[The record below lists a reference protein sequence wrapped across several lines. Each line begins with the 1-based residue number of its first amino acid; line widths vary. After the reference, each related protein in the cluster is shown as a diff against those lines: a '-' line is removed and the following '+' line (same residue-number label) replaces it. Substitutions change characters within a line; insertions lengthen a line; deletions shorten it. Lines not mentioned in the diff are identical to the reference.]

1 MSKPLEDITPVAI
14 IGAGIGGIMAAIN
27 LQQKIGFN
35 DYKIYEKANDVGGTW
50 RQNTYPGCSSDVPV
64 HLFSLSTE
72 PNPDW
77 DYLFGSYSEIQAYWK
92 NLAKK
97 HDIESRISYGSEMTS
112 AVWNEDTSD
121 YTLNIKNIQTG
132 GVRRVKAKVVIS
144 AIGIFHHPRWPDI
157 PGRESFRG
165 VSLHAQAWDHSVKM
179 SGKRVGLIGNGCAGS
194 QILPVISEDSSTTV
208 TNFCRTPSWYVG
220 RSQVKIPERLKWLF
234 RNIPATLKIFR
245 YLLAGFIEFN
255 YQSLRNYPW
264 TRYFQKRMQKYAI
277 QYIRKTA
284 PERYHADLV
293 PSYQMGCKRPIADP
307 GYLSALHRPNINL
320 EWDPIIKIIP
330 EGVVTKSG
338 NTSSIFCVL
347 QLGRKYELDIL
358 CFATGFEVERSFVLD
373 IRGLGG
379 LTLQEYYDRE
389 GGPTGYLGTTIPW
402 FPNWFTLFGP
412 NTIGTICLTYSEQL
426 QINYAIQLI
435 EPILKGQVQR
445 FSPRPERVKVWNDW
459 LQSYLSKDIYAGCAS
474 YYLHTV

>member
-14 IGAGIGGIMAAIN
+14 IGAGAKSIGGIMAAIN

-77 DYLFGSYSEIQAYWK
+77 DYLFGSHSEIQAYWK

-293 PSYQMGCKRPIADP
+293 PSYR
-307 GYLSALHRPNINL
+307 
-320 EWDPIIKIIP
+320 
-330 EGVVTKSG
+330 
-338 NTSSIFCVL
+338 
-347 QLGRKYELDIL
+347 RKYELDIL

-379 LTLQEYYDRE
+379 LTLREYYDRE

-412 NTIGTICLTYSEQL
+412 NTIG
-426 QINYAIQLI
+426 
-435 EPILKGQVQR
+435 R
-445 FSPRPERVKVWNDW
+445 
-459 LQSYLSKDIYAGCAS
+459 
-474 YYLHTV
+474 